1 MGEWR
6 RCVTLTTDFGT
17 AGPYAGSLRG
27 AVLKAN
33 PDVNVVDNT
42 HEISRGN
49 IREGALVLGCSY
61 RWFPDGSIHVV
72 VVDPTVGSDR
82 RPILVSTE
90 NHYFIA
96 PDNGVL
102 SYIFQ
107 TEEIYNVVEIT
118 EDHFFYKPTSQTFHG
133 RDIFAPVAGW
143 LAKVQD
149 VGRFGQTISEYVS
162 EPFPLPAQVKDKAWK
177 GAILYVDGFGNAV
190 TNLTEEHIPRDE
202 SGYPAVNRILTMKG
216 EIRQARNFYS
226 ERNDDEPFIIQ
237 GSLGYYE
244 IAVNGASAAERLQ
257 LKPGSEVGIILK

>member
-6 RCVTLTTDFGT
+6 RFVTLTTDFGT
-17 AGPYAGSLRG
+17 AGPYAGSIRG
-27 AVLKAN
+27 AILKAN

-42 HEISRGN
+42 HEIGRGN
-49 IREGALVLGCSY
+49 IREAALVIGCSY

-82 RPILVSTE
+82 RPLLVSTE

-107 TEEIYNVVEIT
+107 NEDIYNVVEIT
-118 EDHFFYKPTSQTFHG
+118 EDHFFYKPTSRTFHG

-149 VGRFGQTISEYVS
+149 VGRFGPAVGEYVE
-162 EPFPLPAQVKDKAWK
+162 EPFPVPVQVKEKAWK
-177 GAILYVDGFGNAV
+177 GAVLYVDTFGNAI
-190 TNLTEEHIPRDE
+190 TNLTEEHIPPDE
-202 SGYPAVNRILTMKG
+202 NGYPAVSRVLTMRG
-216 EIRQARNFYS
+216 EIRQTRIFYS
-226 ERNDDEPFIIQ
+226 EKAEDEVFLIL

-244 IAVNGASAAERLQ
+244 IAVNGDSAAERLQ
-257 LKPGSEVGIILK
+257 LAAGSEVGVILK